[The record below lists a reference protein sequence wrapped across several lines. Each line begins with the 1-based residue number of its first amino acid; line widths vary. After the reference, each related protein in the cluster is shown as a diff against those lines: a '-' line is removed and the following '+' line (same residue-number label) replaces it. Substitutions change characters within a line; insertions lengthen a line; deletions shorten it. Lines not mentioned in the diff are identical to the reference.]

1 MEEWLFSNQQS
12 LSPARV
18 RAAARDVGGVEDFE
32 AQYERTLEQ
41 VKADIALGRML
52 DVTGTPTFFV
62 NGVVIGGGLAAAY
75 FDAAI
80 AYELE
85 RAKNP

>member
-1 MEEWLFSNQQS
+1 MEEWLFSTQQS
-12 LSPARV
+12 LSPASV
-18 RAAARDVGGVEDFE
+18 RAAAREVGGVEDFE

-41 VKADIALGRML
+41 IKADIALGRML
-52 DVTGTPTFFV
+52 NVTGTPTFVV
-62 NGVVIGGGLAAAY
+62 NGVVIEGGLSAAY

-85 RAKNP
+85 RGKNP